1 MTRLS
6 IDISDDI
13 HQFLKIHTAYKNET
27 IVNFVRKAIYEKMN
41 SEKELNYETSQSV
54 ENSLNNIGV
63 TNSKNID
70 ELFNEIY
77 QELEEEKKK

>member
-41 SEKELNYETSQSV
+41 SEKELNYETSKSV

-77 QELEEEKKK
+77 QELEEEKK